1 MAQGVLLVLYVM
13 RQTPVVMFE
22 LITIINIYR
31 TIVNKYYYNI
41 YRTIVNKYHYNI
53 YRTIVNKYFNILYFI

>member
-41 YRTIVNKYHYNI
+41 YRTIVNKY
-53 YRTIVNKYFNILYFI
+53 FNILYFI